1 MINKMMPEMIQKNE
15 DEKMILKM
23 MNAMITKMIKK

>member
-15 DEKMILKM
+15 DEKMILK
-23 MNAMITKMIKK
+23 NDECNDNQND